1 MPEPILITE
10 EDVLRVLAVLRRL
23 PIDDLEFYNKVARW
37 FQQQL
42 AAQKT
47 IEAVWHGT
55 D

>member
-1 MPEPILITE
+1 MPEVMIITE

-23 PIDDLEFYNKVARW
+23 PIDELEFYNKIARW

-42 AAQKT
+42 EAQRT
-47 IEAVWHGT
+47 PEAVWRGN